1 VAVVTVAALQPSLS
15 WLSPEA
21 NFLAVREMAVEL
33 AQTGPVDVIVLPE
46 AFDGVPAEMDTSHTS
61 DAARDFVAALARDV
75 RAHIVGGSVACR
87 RSSGQVVN
95 ACFVADRRGRIV
107 GEYLK
112 RRLFATELVTRIAGE
127 SPGIFDLDGLRVGV
141 LICSDLWYPD
151 LARELCG
158 RVDLVCV
165 PSKTTVRSADSVLYA
180 RTLWWSLAMTRAVEN
195 VLPVAVSDWCNKAH
209 AMHHTAG
216 AASLNDPAG
225 RPDVARVQ
233 QRIQD
238 GAAGFLMGRV
248 DLDAVG
254 QIRKYRQSV
263 GLLPAD

>member
-1 VAVVTVAALQPSLS
+1 MAVVTVAALQPSLT

-21 NFLAVREMAVEL
+21 NFRAIRQMGLEL
-33 AQTGPVDVIVLPE
+33 VQAGPVDVIVLPE
-46 AFDGVPAEMDTSHTS
+46 AFDGVPAEMDASHSS
-61 DAARDFVAALARDV
+61 DAARDFIAELARTV
-75 RAHIVGGSVACR
+75 RAHIIGGSIAYR
-87 RSSGQVVN
+87 RADGRVVN
-95 ACFVADRRGRIV
+95 ACLVADRTGRIV

-165 PSKTTVRSADSVLYA
+165 PSKTAVRLADSVLYA

-195 VLPVAVSDWCNKAH
+195 VLPVAVSDWCDQAH
-209 AMHHTAG
+209 AMHYTAG

-225 RPDVARVQ
+225 RPDITRVQ
-233 QRIQD
+233 ERIEN
-238 GAAGFLMGRV
+238 GAAGFLVGRV
-248 DLDAVG
+248 DLDAVR